1 MSNNYYLK
9 AVDVCGANGADIT
22 AHSGAVRGYV
32 FDDVPLGIGDESS
45 EYALPG
51 ILFFDN
57 GLKYG
62 DKYVMGYICLYDAG
76 FDSETETTNSKIL
89 QRWKD
94 TPISIKI
101 VGRTLYR
108 DGTWNT
114 ICLPFALN
122 NFVGTIF
129 EGASVMFFDGS
140 DFDPS
145 TGELSLVFDKGQDG
159 IAAGLPYFV
168 KWDEGG
174 QDVID
179 PIFSN
184 VTIDGEYGM
193 TPTPLETTYADVI
206 GTFDNLTFSEERKDI
221 LYLGEGNNLFYPS
234 PKDGEP
240 VTIGAFR
247 GYFKLKNDLTAGNP
261 INQNSIRAFKL
272 VFEGEETAITSIIA
286 DESLS
291 PVDESWYTLDGR
303 RLSGKPTTSGLYISN
318 GRKVIIK

>member
-1 MSNNYYLK
+1 MKKQAKILVASLLFAAGVAPALASANNFEVNDNTNLTNK
-9 AVDVCGANGADIT
+9 TEDIL
-22 AHSGAVRGYV
+22 V
-32 FDDVPLGIGDESS
+32 
-45 EYALPG
+45 
-51 ILFFDN
+51 
-57 GLKYG
+57 
-62 DKYVMGYICLYDAG
+62 LYDAG
-76 FDSETETTNSKIL
+76 QNENGKTNTEIL
-89 QRWKD
+89 RDFIQNVPSGG
-94 TPISIKI
+94 PISIQLK
-101 VGRTLYR
+101 GRTLYR

-114 ICLPFALN
+114 ICLPFTLDK
-122 NFVGTIF
+122 FEGTIF
-129 EGASVMFFDGS
+129 KGATVMSFDHSVFEGGIL
-140 DFDPS
+140 
-145 TGELSLVFDKGQDG
+145 ELVFDEEEYEV
-159 IAAGLPYFV
+159 IAAGMPFFV
-168 KWDEGG
+168 KWKNVG
-174 QDVID
+174 
-179 PIFSN
+179 SN
-184 VTIDGEYGM
+184 VTDPEFNNVTIESEAPENLLNDLNIDFMG
-193 TPTPLETTYADVI
+193 V
-206 GTFDNLTFSEERKDI
+206 FNNLTFEEEQKDI